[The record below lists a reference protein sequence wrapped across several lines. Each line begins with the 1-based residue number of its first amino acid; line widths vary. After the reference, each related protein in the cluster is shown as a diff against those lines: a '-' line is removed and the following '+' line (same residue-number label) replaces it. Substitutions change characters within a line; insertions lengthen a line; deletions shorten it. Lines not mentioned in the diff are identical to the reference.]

1 MAGLIK
7 NGANKILLNKEAGG
21 YRIIIVYWGLAVVFI
36 YLSWSWVC
44 ACVWKPIKCLGIWQ
58 ALPREEIMLNRMAFG
73 VSTHFGV
80 RKHTNNIHLLEFP
93 LIILFCLTCYIAIIN
108 IFMILYIPY
117 SSNWYMKRVEQSE
130 QLLEMYKQLV
140 EIYEAILEIY

>member
-1 MAGLIK
+1 
-7 NGANKILLNKEAGG
+7 
-21 YRIIIVYWGLAVVFI
+21 
-36 YLSWSWVC
+36 
-44 ACVWKPIKCLGIWQ
+44 
-58 ALPREEIMLNRMAFG
+58 MAFG

-80 RKHTNNIHLLEFP
+80 RKHSNNIHLLEFP

-117 SSNWYMKRVEQSE
+117 SSKWYMKRVEQSE